1 MSADDENPVL
11 RWSRRKQAAR
21 EGGAADA
28 APEPPPSPR
37 PVADTAAAPP
47 EEDSP
52 PLPSIDDLAPGDDLT
67 AFLRK
72 SVPQQLR
79 NAALRKMWSLDP
91 AIRDHIGLAENS
103 WDFNRPETIPGFG
116 PIVTQDAPEFFSL
129 RPPDEP
135 AGMDAPV
142 AAVRAPDAAPA
153 ASAAHAKTA
162 PAVGEASL
170 RCTKSEAAADGDAPR
185 DDARRLHV
193 SRHGGALPRE

>member
-1 MSADDENPVL
+1 MSADDENAVL

-21 EGGAADA
+21 GSDADRA
-28 APEPPPSPR
+28 APEPP

-116 PIVTQDAPEFFSL
+116 PIVAQDAPEFFSL
-129 RPPDEP
+129 RLPDGP
-135 AGMDAPV
+135 AGSEAPV
-142 AAVRAPDAAPA
+142 ASVRAPDTAP
-153 ASAAHAKTA
+153 AAHAKPA
-162 PAVGEASL
+162 PPVDEASL
-170 RCTKSEAAADGDAPR
+170 QCTKPEAAADGDAAR
-185 DDARRLHV
+185 DDARRLPV

>member
-21 EGGAADA
+21 ESDADRA

-116 PIVTQDAPEFFSL
+116 PIVAQDAPEFFSL

-142 AAVRAPDAAPA
+142 ASVRAPDTAP
-153 ASAAHAKTA
+153 AAHAKPA
-162 PAVGEASL
+162 PPVDEASL
-170 RCTKSEAAADGDAPR
+170 QCTKPEAAADGDAPR
-185 DDARRLHV
+185 DDARRLPV